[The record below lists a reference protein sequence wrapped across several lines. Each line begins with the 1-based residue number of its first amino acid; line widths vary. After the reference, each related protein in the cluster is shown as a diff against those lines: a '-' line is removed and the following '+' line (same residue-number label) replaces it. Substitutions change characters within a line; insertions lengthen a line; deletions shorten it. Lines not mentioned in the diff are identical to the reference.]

1 MRDDLTNDNF
11 LSALGKFAVD
21 DPARLDR
28 LSLAN
33 LRENKRA
40 RNNLAALHAARTC
53 LFGAR
58 HLGNRKWYTDKP
70 GIALRLK
77 TQTQRRQFR
86 LGLVANLAFYN
97 KLNIADLKS
106 AFCSGDPSGLA
117 SLSAATPTTIPA
129 LRSVAALASPYDV
142 LRIIAP
148 EKAVLFDSTL
158 NQISA
163 LADYV
168 QSLCG
173 YLAANE
179 ALEPAHAVICK
190 LLRTGADFERAAVS
204 SSIHVDAAAMA
215 LLCPHPDVDGVLQKK
230 PSTSAPRRRPR
241 QLYQHGYCYGFQAG
255 TCTNPACQYKHL
267 CSRCQSPGHGMR
279 SCTSAG

>member
-1 MRDDLTNDNF
+1 M
-11 LSALGKFAVD
+11 
-21 DPARLDR
+21 
-28 LSLAN
+28 
-33 LRENKRA
+33 
-40 RNNLAALHAARTC
+40 
-53 LFGAR
+53 
-58 HLGNRKWYTDKP
+58 
-70 GIALRLK
+70 
-77 TQTQRRQFR
+77 
-86 LGLVANLAFYN
+86 
-97 KLNIADLKS
+97 
-106 AFCSGDPSGLA
+106 A

-215 LLCPHPDVDGVLQKK
+215 LLCLTRMSMVYYRRNHLRPPLAAALVSSTNLAIASGFKQVRVRIL
-230 PSTSAPRRRPR
+230 PVSTSTCALDASLPDMVCGPAPRLANALRP
-241 QLYQHGYCYGFQAG
+241 
-255 TCTNPACQYKHL
+255 TP
-267 CSRCQSPGHGMR
+267 SS
-279 SCTSAG
+279 